1 MRLDGEDDDCVD
13 ADDDDDCNDV
23 VKWSASMMMVVGQVI
38 MVMDDDIQ
46 MLAHTHGVDD
56 PLLHYLLKIKIIII
70 KGG

>member
-13 ADDDDDCNDV
+13 ADDDDCNDV

-56 PLLHYLLKIKIIII
+56 PLLHYLLNIYIIII
-70 KGG
+70 KSM